1 MGSRAAQRYETG
13 LIVEAGAVVAL
24 ADEWRALER
33 RSGSGWNFY
42 QRADWCLTALER
54 LEPGASLHVVM
65 ARHEGELVGVWP
77 LMLAGGFWLRRLAPI
92 GGPLVQYADALTD
105 EAHDGDAL
113 ADALVDAALAEPR
126 WDVATFASVPRSR
139 PLARALTR
147 RLGRSTAVSASSF
160 QLDLSGFETP
170 ESYFASLGR
179 LQKRNRNR
187 RRNHLAR
194 LGELSFEVVWGGEE
208 GFAPLVAQAV
218 AFKREWLVDSRRL
231 SVGLSAKG
239 VEAFLGALGGDAA
252 AREGAMVS
260 VLRLDGEPIAIELG
274 FLAQGHYH
282 AYLGAFDPA
291 LAAHSPGKVQMDMT
305 VGWLI
310 EAGARC
316 YDLLANEA
324 EYKQAWTNRE
334 QALVSTHH
342 PYTLAGHVYARA
354 WLNRLR
360 PALKSFY
367 GRMPEM
373 ARRVM
378 GLGQGLGCLL
388 LYV

>member
-1 MGSRAAQRYETG
+1 VGSRTAQRYETE
-13 LIVEAGAVVAL
+13 LLVTAKAVAAL
-24 ADEWRALER
+24 ADEWRALEGR
-33 RSGSGWNFY
+33 AQGGWSFY
-42 QRADWCLTALER
+42 QRADWCLTWLER
-54 LEPGASLHVVM
+54 LGQGARPHVVT
-65 ARHEGELVGVWP
+65 ARQDGELVAVWP
-77 LMLAGGFWLRRLAPI
+77 LMVAGGLGLRRLAPI
-92 GGPLVQYADALTD
+92 GGPLAQYADALMD
-105 EAHDGDAL
+105 AGHEGDAL
-113 ADALVDAALAEPR
+113 AGALVERALEKPGC
-126 WDVATFASVPRSR
+126 DVAAFASVPRTS
-139 PLARALTR
+139 PLARALMR
-147 RLGRSTAVSASSF
+147 RLGPSTAVSAPSF
-160 QLDLSGFETP
+160 QLDLSTFETP
-170 ESYFASLGR
+170 DSYFASLSK

-194 LGELSFEVVWGGEE
+194 LGELSFEVVWGGADD
-208 GFAPLVAQAV
+208 FAPLVAQAV
-218 AFKREWLVDSRRL
+218 AFKRAWLAESRRL
-231 SVGLSAKG
+231 SVGLSARG
-239 VEAFLGALGGDAA
+239 VEDFLGALGGDAA

-260 VLRLDGEPIAIELG
+260 VLRLDGRPIAIELG
-274 FLAQGHYH
+274 FLAHGHYH
-282 AYLGAFDPA
+282 AYLGAFEPE

-324 EYKQAWTNRE
+324 DYKQAWSNRE

-367 GRMPEM
+367 GRMPEL

-378 GLGQGLGCLL
+378 AFGQGLGCLL